1 MAKKSPAQRANK
13 KHEKEKQR
21 QKKLARRQPPLS
33 PEERWK
39 PLTEGIE
46 GLARRLDVDAYIA
59 FEEAA
64 GLAKQRPEVAQL
76 WTTERV
82 DALSTDEILVRLEG
96 LGVTTDAESFA
107 ERALVL
113 ERTLLFSNGDWLPRL
128 DEGNPEP
135 PRTVHDRDFLRAA
148 NIILWER
155 WLPDQPCDEDLNA
168 SFDHAWFNFDSGH
181 TEEPF
186 FDLLDVW
193 EQLGPNAQDRLQRTP
208 FGVDYTNVLLET
220 THAVLSEL
228 DELGPV
234 VKALTILHAIVPALA
249 PDRFEQLRALQKVA
263 DHEMATLSADSPAD
277 G

>member
-1 MAKKSPAQRANK
+1 MAKKSPAQRAAK

-21 QKKLARRQPPLS
+21 QKKLARRKPPLS

-46 GLARRLDVDAYIA
+46 GLARRLDVDVYVA

-64 GLAKQRPEVAQL
+64 DLAERRPEIAEL

-82 DALSTDEILVRLEG
+82 DALSTDEILTRLET

-107 ERALVL
+107 DRALVL
-113 ERTLLFSNGDWLPRL
+113 ERTLLFSGGDWLPRL
-128 DEGNPEP
+128 AEST
-135 PRTVHDRDFLRAA
+135 TVHDRDFVRAA

-155 WLPDQPCDEDLNA
+155 WLPDQPSDEDLNA
-168 SFDHAWFNFDSGH
+168 TFDAAWFGFDSGDI
-181 TEEPF
+181 EGPF
-186 FDLLDVW
+186 LDLLDVW
-193 EQLGPNAQDRLQRTP
+193 DLLGPSAPSRLQRTP
-208 FGVDYTNVLLET
+208 FGVDYANVLLDT

-234 VKALTILHAIVPALA
+234 VKALGILQAIVPALA
-249 PDRFEQLRALQKVA
+249 PDRFEQLRALQEAA
-263 DHEMATLSADSPAD
+263 DREIEALSQDTPAD
-277 G
+277 D